1 MIRSLLT
8 SLLVGCLELA
18 GSSLGAELDSAACLQ
33 LGFNPAKL
41 LCSACVDLRRF
52 DLSALA
58 GDCGQCCNSDGGSA
72 NLENT
77 KYEKAIL
84 EVCG

>member
-1 MIRSLLT
+1 MLVRLLS
-8 SLLVGCLELA
+8 SLLVGCLELV
-18 GSSLGAELDSAACLQ
+18 GSSLAAQLDSASCLQ

-41 LCSACVDLRRF
+41 LCSACEDLRQF
-52 DLSALA
+52 DLAVLA
-58 GDCGQCCNSDGGSA
+58 GDCGRCCNSDGGSA